1 MKKIFITLLAL
12 ALCLGFIESSYASE
26 EDKDIIILPCSY
38 NPHSES

>member
-12 ALCLGFIESSYASE
+12 ALCIEFIGSSYASDNNE
-26 EDKDIIILPCSY
+26 DIIILPCSY